1 MAVKTWGQVMRAWWH
16 WVLVIVGT
24 VVAVALLAAG
34 GLAYL
39 VLRLDVRGAVERAVE
54 NATGRNLTINGDVG
68 VSYWPVLGLHA
79 ANDTLANVPGGR
91 APAFMTVD
99 DIHIGVELAPLF
111 NRQVV
116 VRQLVLQH
124 PRIAL
129 ELDANGY
136 PNWALAP
143 RARTVVAVV
152 GAPPSPPII
161 DAARTTLREV
171 TITDGEVTYFDARHG
186 NGWSVGDVDM
196 TTALTALNQPMR
208 IQGSVK
214 FNDKPIQLDMNV
226 GNPGAVIHAQPTP
239 LTVNLRGEL
248 VTAAFE
254 GRTLAQSGELTGL
267 VHAYGPSLR
276 QLVSWFGAPFQGGV
290 GLERFDVTGQLV
302 LGGGQFAFSDAGFV
316 LDQLS
321 GRGDFTFASRLG
333 KPYLS
338 GRLELFDF
346 DLNPYITGRVAP
358 ASTPPPAAPAPA
370 SPATVA
376 AAPTQ
381 TPQTPTAQIVVVQP
395 PDRAIDIATP
405 PPVTQ
410 INYSALHAFNADLE
424 LVTHAML
431 ISHTRVDASHI
442 TLVLNDGYLAA
453 TAQTLSLY
461 GGSGHGRF
469 EIDARNPD
477 AHFAQDLA
485 FDNLNAQAFLADTLN
500 FSSIEGRAEVTL
512 NMRTHGRTQRELV
525 ANANGRSHLEIV
537 SGVLH
542 GVDLGGVAT
551 TISHALRGEL
561 IAPEA
566 RTPFQGFSAN
576 LSVANGS
583 IASDDLSFN
592 TTDLRI
598 PGVGVVDFINRRLDL
613 RIAPRSPRGGIV
625 IPFSIRGPF
634 NQLRYTSDIGG
645 SALRELQPR
654 VRAVKAA
661 AH

>member
-1 MAVKTWGQVMRAWWH
+1 MRAWWH
-16 WVLVIVGT
+16 WVLVILGSI
-24 VVAVALLAAG
+24 VAIVLLAAG

-79 ANDTLANVPGGR
+79 SNDVLSNVPGGR
-91 APAFMTVD
+91 SPAFITAE
-99 DIHIGVELAPLF
+99 DIHIGVELAPLL

-116 VRQLVLQH
+116 VRQLVLQR

-129 ELDANGY
+129 EVDANGH
-136 PNWALAP
+136 PNWTLAP
-143 RARTVVAVV
+143 RVRAVVAAT

-161 DAARTTLREV
+161 DAARTTLRQV
-171 TITDGEVTYFDARHG
+171 TITGGEITYFDARHG
-186 NGWSVGDVDM
+186 NGWSVGDVEL
-196 TTALTALNQPMR
+196 TTALTALNAPMR
-208 IQGSVK
+208 VLGSVK
-214 FNDKPIQLDMNV
+214 YNDKPIQLDMNV
-226 GNPGAVIHAQPTP
+226 GNPGAVIHAQATP
-239 LTVNLRGEL
+239 LTVNVRSDLL
-248 VTAAFE
+248 TAAFE
-254 GRTLAQSGELTGL
+254 GQTLAQSGELSGL

-290 GLERFDVTGQLV
+290 GLERFDVTGNV
-302 LGGGQFAFSDAGFV
+302 MFGGGQFAFSDAGFV

-321 GRGDFTFASRLG
+321 GRGDFTFASRVG

-346 DLNPYITGRVAP
+346 DLNPYITGRAP
-358 ASTPPPAAPAPA
+358 PPTTPPPAAPAPA
-370 SPATVA
+370 NPATVA
-376 AAPTQ
+376 PAPTQ
-381 TPQTPTAQIVVVQP
+381 APQTPTSQIVVVLP
-395 PDRAIDIATP
+395 PDRAIDIAAP
-405 PPVTQ
+405 PPVTR

-431 ISHTRVDASHI
+431 ISHTRIDASHI
-442 TLVLNDGYLAA
+442 TLVLNDGYLAT

-469 EIDARNPD
+469 EIDARTDD
-477 AHFAQDLA
+477 ARFVQDLT
-485 FDNLNAQAFLADTLN
+485 FDNLNAQAFLADAVN
-500 FSSIEGRAEVTL
+500 YSGIEGRAELTV
-512 NMRTHGRTQRELV
+512 NMRTHGRTQRELI
-525 ANANGRSHLEIV
+525 ANATGRSHLEIV

-576 LSVANGS
+576 LAVANGS

-592 TTDLRI
+592 TPNLRI
-598 PGVGVVDFINRRLDL
+598 PGIGMVDFINQRLDL
-613 RIAPRSPRGGIV
+613 RIAPRSPRGGIA
-625 IPFSIRGPF
+625 IPFAVRGPF

-654 VRAVKAA
+654 VRAVQAA